1 MTLDE
6 ILENY
11 PDEQFLKADGFDEA
25 VIGLDPVSMK
35 LIYSREMM
43 IDLLVV
49 NDNMTEEEAIEYL
62 EYNTWNTYFGD
73 QTPIYIEI

>member
-1 MTLDE
+1 M
-6 ILENY
+6 
-11 PDEQFLKADGFDEA
+11 KADGFDEA

>member
-11 PDEQFLKADGFDEA
+11 PEEQFLKADGFDEA